1 MTTYQNARE
10 FFEAARS
17 AAIEVARYNERVS
30 RMEQTEGLPGA
41 PLSGARGGSRRDVNG
56 MARVDARIDL
66 EAAERRHIE
75 EDYALIDRAASVLFG
90 LTQRGDG
97 GVDALLGW
105 REAKVM
111 DLYYLKAMT
120 WRQVASVMGMS
131 ERWCQ
136 LSAAA
141 ALDLSDAYGAG
152 PVIVGHGCASDQ
164 FHS

>member
-10 FFEAARS
+10 FFDAARS
-17 AAIEVARYNERVS
+17 AALEVAAYNERVS
-30 RMEQTEGLPGA
+30 RMEQTEGLRGA
-41 PLSGARGGSRRDVNG
+41 SLSGARSPHRDVNG
-56 MARVDARIDL
+56 MARVDARLDL

-111 DLYYLKAMT
+111 DLYYLEAMA
-120 WRQVASVMGMS
+120 WRQVASVIGMS
-131 ERWCQ
+131 ERWCRN
-136 LSAAA
+136 AARVVM
-141 ALDLSDAYGAG
+141 DLADAYGIEKVVAG
-152 PVIVGHGCASDQ
+152 LGSA
-164 FHS
+164 

>member
-17 AAIEVARYNERVS
+17 AVLEVAAYNERVG
-30 RMEQTEGLPGA
+30 RMEQTEGLRGA
-41 PLSGARGGSRRDVNG
+41 SLSGMRSPRRDVNG

-90 LTQRGDG
+90 MTQRGDG

-105 REAKVM
+105 REAKIM
-111 DLYYLKAMT
+111 DLYYLEGMT
-120 WRQVASVMGMS
+120 WRQVAGVMGMS
-131 ERWCQ
+131 ERWCRN
-136 LSAAA
+136 AARVVMNLA
-141 ALDLSDAYGAG
+141 DAYGAER
-152 PVIVGHGCASDQ
+152 VISGLGVA
-164 FHS
+164 